1 MRLMRSCLLFALWSA
16 LHAPAVFAAEGLST
30 PAVDPQVP
38 RVDFRG
44 TTLGIDSFARGVR
57 FAYGPGGPV
66 AEFETRNL
74 SFILAP
80 PADSTF
86 EPPAKAARGRYPE
99 TLVAGR
105 PNQPDLVLLG
115 GERHLR
121 LFDAKTKTDLWRVE
135 MPAAVQAVQLAAH
148 GGTAV
153 AALADGTVRW
163 FETKAGALL
172 LTLFPHP
179 DRENWVAWT
188 RSGYWFSSPGGRRI
202 FAWQSTE
209 TAKENPNAIER
220 ILYIRDESRAA
231 RPPELR
237 VTREGTFV
245 HGVRVQEAVQAPA
258 PAPAAAGRPE
268 APPEPPRPNLYL
280 LAVGVS
286 AYTNPS
292 LRLDFPA
299 KDAADVAAAWKAQE
313 GKLYAKVET
322 RVLADP
328 KLADIQDGLEWLE
341 KQTTASDVAVLFF
354 AGHGINDPRTGEY
367 WFLPREADFSARRR
381 TLLSHRDLES
391 VFASIPGKVLFFLD
405 TCHSGNLLGGKSRDG
420 AAPGELQAELLAE
433 LQSAGRGVVVF
444 SATTGAGLAQ
454 EDVELGNGAFTK
466 ALVEALQGKA
476 DGNGDRSVWVAEIET
491 YLGRRVRD
499 LTGGLQTPT
508 TAKPANL
515 PDFPL
520 ALLPR

>member
-1 MRLMRSCLLFALWSA
+1 MLRSSLLFALWSA
-16 LHAPAVFAAEGLST
+16 LLAPAAFAAEE

-44 TTLGIDSFARGVR
+44 TTLYVDGFARNVR
-57 FAYGPGGPV
+57 FSFGAGGPI
-66 AEFETRNL
+66 AEFSTRESKLTL
-74 SFILAP
+74 SP
-80 PADSTF
+80 PDDSTF
-86 EPPAKAARGRYPE
+86 EPPAKAARGRYAE
-99 TLVAGR
+99 ALVAGK
-105 PNQPDLVLLG
+105 PNAPHIVLLG

-135 MPAAVQAVQLAAH
+135 VPATVQAVHLSAH

-153 AALADGTVRW
+153 AALGDGTLRW
-163 FETKAGALL
+163 FDTKAGALL
-172 LTLFPHP
+172 LTFFPQP

-188 RSGYWFSSPGGRRI
+188 RLGYWFSSPGGRQI
-202 FAWQSTE
+202 FGWQSTE
-209 TAKENPNAIER
+209 TAKENQNSIER
-220 ILYIRDESRAA
+220 ILSMRDEARAA

-237 VTREGTFV
+237 VTKDATFL
-245 HGVRVQEAVQAPA
+245 HGVRVPDTVQAPV
-258 PAPAAAGRPE
+258 PAASA
-268 APPEPPRPNLYL
+268 AQPEPPPPPPPSLYV

-286 AYTNPS
+286 NYLNPAF
-292 LRLDFPA
+292 RLDFPA
-299 KDAADVAAAWKAQE
+299 KDATDVAAAWETQE
-313 GKLYAKVET
+313 GKLYGKVET

-328 KLADIQDGLEWLE
+328 RLAEIQDGLEWLE
-341 KQTTASDVAVLFF
+341 KQTTANDVAILFF

-367 WFLPREADFSARRR
+367 WFLPREADLNARRR

-391 VFASIPGKVLFFLD
+391 VFASIPGKVLFFID
-405 TCHSGNLLGGKSRDG
+405 TCHSGNLLGGKSRDV
-420 AAPGELQAELLAE
+420 AAPGELLAE
-433 LQSAGRGVVVF
+433 LQSAGRGVLVF

-454 EDVELGNGAFTK
+454 EDAELGNGAFTK

-476 DGNGDRSVWVAEIET
+476 DGDGDRSVWVAEIET